1 MIIISLYQILWTSNT
16 LRHLEEPICASGSYN
31 AHSSFLYQTVSLVK
45 CENIEI
51 HNQKSSSTCLNK
63 DNRKAELISKT
74 KRDGKLVFMFVL

>member
-1 MIIISLYQILWTSNT
+1 MDTEYLTEY
-16 LRHLEEPICASGSYN
+16 LEEPICASGSYN
-31 AHSSFLYQTVSLVK
+31 THSSFLYRTVSLVK

-51 HNQKSSSTCLNK
+51 HYQKTSSTCLNK